1 MFATLERYNIYAVL
15 TVNYLDF
22 KVFLPD
28 GLHFHTALSDGLE
41 QFLTTKQGLFREE
54 RDRMLHHAKQIQM
67 PSKHTKTTLSQ
78 KREK

>member
-15 TVNYLDF
+15 TVNYFDF

-28 GLHFHTALSDGLE
+28 GTSFSYSPLRWFGA
-41 QFLTTKQGLFREE
+41 TKQGLFREE

-78 KREK
+78 EREK